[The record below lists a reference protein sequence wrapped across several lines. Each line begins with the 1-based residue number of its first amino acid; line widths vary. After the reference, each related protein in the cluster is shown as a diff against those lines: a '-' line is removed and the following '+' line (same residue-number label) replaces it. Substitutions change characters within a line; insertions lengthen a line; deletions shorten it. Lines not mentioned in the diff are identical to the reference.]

1 MDYDKLKKE
10 LEEFNTWTAEYN
22 LDAEMH
28 NENVINMY
36 GHADM
41 VNNPSHY
48 TRGNTEVIDIIED
61 AIQDA
66 PAPAEGLL
74 QGQVIKYILRIWL
87 KDNPLQDAKK
97 AKWYLERLISKLED

>member
-1 MDYDKLKKE
+1 MDYEKLKKE
-10 LEEFNTWTAEYN
+10 LETFNTWTAEYDN
-22 LDAEMH
+22 IDDK
-28 NENVINMY
+28 VIDMY
-36 GHADM
+36 GHTDM

-48 TRGNTEVIDIIED
+48 TRGKTEVIDIIED

-74 QGQVIKYILRIWL
+74 QGQVLKYILRIWL

>member
-10 LEEFNTWTAEYN
+10 LETFNTWNSGYVN
-22 LDAEMH
+22 LDDK
-28 NENVINMY
+28 VIDMY

-41 VNNPSHY
+41 VNNPAHY

-66 PAPAEGLL
+66 NSPTEGLL
-74 QGQVIKYILRIWL
+74 QGQVLKYILRLWL
-87 KDNPLQDAKK
+87 KGNPLQDAKK
-97 AKWYLERLISKLED
+97 AQWYLERLISKLED

>member
-1 MDYDKLKKE
+1 MDYEKFKKDLQEFDAWANECNIMAEDK
-10 LEEFNTWTAEYN
+10 
-22 LDAEMH
+22 
-28 NENVINMY
+28 VINIY
-36 GHADM
+36 THGDM
-41 VNNPSHY
+41 VNNPAHY

-74 QGQVIKYILRIWL
+74 QGQVLKYILRLWL
-87 KDNPLQDAKK
+87 KGNPLQDAKK

>member
-10 LEEFNTWTAEYN
+10 LEEFNTWTAEY
-22 LDAEMH
+22 EP

-36 GHADM
+36 GHATDM
-41 VNNPSHY
+41 VNNPAHY

-74 QGQVIKYILRIWL
+74 QGQVLKYILRLWL
-87 KDNPLQDAKK
+87 KGNPLQDAKK
-97 AKWYLERLISKLED
+97 AQWYLERLISKLED

>member
-10 LEEFNTWTAEYN
+10 LEEFNTWTAEYD
-22 LDAEMH
+22 L

-36 GHADM
+36 GHATDM
-41 VNNPSHY
+41 VNNPAHY

-74 QGQVIKYILRIWL
+74 QGQVLKYILRLWL
-87 KDNPLQDAKK
+87 KGNPLQDAKK
-97 AKWYLERLISKLED
+97 AQWYLERLISKLED